1 MGQPIGTAPPGG
13 FGPGNGHQPPGQRGG
28 PGFGPPPNQYG
39 PPRPGGGRPDQ
50 NQQHQQHQQHQDDED
65 WDDEDDDLGDRIR
78 GHSHG
83 HGHGHTRTP
92 VSAHTKRIVFAIV
105 IPCMVATVVGLV
117 LLWPGKVATPSGD
130 AGSEQRAY
138 GTITSVDEIPCP
150 PVPAGAP
157 SAGTANQPCGEA
169 GVKVTSGT
177 GSGTQIIVD
186 LPQGPGAPTVKTG
199 DTVVLSYTPAV
210 GNDVPAKYQIV
221 DHDRGKALIYVLA
234 LCGAI
239 IIVFGRLRGFS
250 ALIALGVSFVILL
263 GFILPGILNGKP
275 PLLVAIV
282 GSAAVMFLVLY
293 LTHGFNTQTSVA
305 VLGTLASLL
314 VTGLLGVAFTATLKL
329 TGFGSEESVYLSV
342 LQGTVD
348 MRGLLLAGIIIGALG
363 VLDDMTVTQASTV
376 AELAKHA
383 RSRMEVY
390 RAATRIGRD
399 HVASAVNT
407 IVFAY
412 AGASLPLLLL
422 LVAGGRHISDLLTS
436 EFITQEIVRTA
447 VGTIGLV
454 AAVPITTALGSLVA
468 DIRPRTADRR
478 ERAHA
483 RA

>member
-1 MGQPIGTAPPGG
+1 MGQPVGTPPPGG

-78 GHSHG
+78 GHS

-239 IIVFGRLRGFS
+239 IIVFGRLRGFA

>member
-1 MGQPIGTAPPGG
+1 VGGGSGPAGGHGTATGPGAPGGRGQPGGGTTYGQAAAPTFGQPPAPAGYGQPPAPGFGQPGVEQPAGAPAAGGFGQAGGVPGAHGGSASAPAQPTGGYAPAAPTPADQTDVMGQPVGTPPPGG

-78 GHSHG
+78 GHS

-239 IIVFGRLRGFS
+239 IIVFGRLR
-250 ALIALGVSFVILL
+250 
-263 GFILPGILNGKP
+263 
-275 PLLVAIV
+275 
-282 GSAAVMFLVLY
+282 
-293 LTHGFNTQTSVA
+293 
-305 VLGTLASLL
+305 
-314 VTGLLGVAFTATLKL
+314 
-329 TGFGSEESVYLSV
+329 
-342 LQGTVD
+342 
-348 MRGLLLAGIIIGALG
+348 
-363 VLDDMTVTQASTV
+363 
-376 AELAKHA
+376 
-383 RSRMEVY
+383 
-390 RAATRIGRD
+390 
-399 HVASAVNT
+399 
-407 IVFAY
+407 
-412 AGASLPLLLL
+412 
-422 LVAGGRHISDLLTS
+422 
-436 EFITQEIVRTA
+436 
-447 VGTIGLV
+447 
-454 AAVPITTALGSLVA
+454 
-468 DIRPRTADRR
+468 
-478 ERAHA
+478 
-483 RA
+483 